1 MLLGRNFIHCKGASS
16 TNHRIILFAVYH
28 CTSYN
33 SIRIVTNNKFR
44 MKRKKKNA
52 KGQRARAEIKMSIEE
67 CIYVQR
73 QHWNMFYVL
82 RMIKCIVSSFFPHFT
97 YLHFDLIKA
106 LTSVKTKSY
115 SLIFGIA
122 LRSSFDI
129 ESFRFN
135 IFAIYRYSWRF
146 RHSQIALTL
155 SAAAAHIQV
164 SKLFILKL
172 RKYKKKKNETKT
184 NWIKFAWCRMWFRLK
199 RVQSRCSEMISMDL
213 MLQKA
218 SNQFAKCENCEELL

>member
-1 MLLGRNFIHCKGASS
+1 MYICTKTALKHVLRA
-16 TNHRIILFAVYH
+16 TNDKVHRLILFSPFYLLTRWLNQSFNKRENEIVLVDFWH
-28 CTSYN
+28 CN
-33 SIRIVTNNKFR
+33 
-44 MKRKKKNA
+44 
-52 KGQRARAEIKMSIEE
+52 
-67 CIYVQR
+67 
-73 QHWNMFYVL
+73 
-82 RMIKCIVSSFFPHFT
+82 
-97 YLHFDLIKA
+97 
-106 LTSVKTKSY
+106 
-115 SLIFGIA
+115 A

-146 RHSQIALTL
+146 WHSQIALTL
-155 SAAAAHIQV
+155 STAAAHIQA

-172 RKYKKKKNETKT
+172 RKYKMKKNETKT

-218 SNQFAKCENCEELL
+218 SNQFAKCENWEKLL